1 MSRSPRDQSPASSP
15 TDAAK
20 DTPQGA
26 PAANPPKPKRTRGPN
41 KPKAPPPPSLISMR
55 TEAQIDQAAVTTL
68 LSQHVAEEKGSEIAA
83 DMTLQLWNANGNC
96 WEDVQIGEGMPSLV
110 RFATRGYTDNSSP
123 K

>member
-1 MSRSPRDQSPASSP
+1 MSRSPRDQSPVSPP

-26 PAANPPKPKRTRGPN
+26 PAADPPKPKRTRGPN
-41 KPKAPPPPSLISMR
+41 KPKAAPPPSLITMR
-55 TEAQIDQAAVTTL
+55 TEAQIDQAAIAEL
-68 LSQHVAEEKGSEIAA
+68 LSQHVAKEKGSEVAVTLVLQVWDA
-83 DMTLQLWNANGNC
+83 DGNC

-110 RFATRGYTDNSSP
+110 RFATRGYTDNSSS